1 LSKEHL
7 AIYLNDHLAGSNVA
21 LEVLDHLAVEAP
33 DLASSLANLKTNIN
47 EDRQQLLALMAS
59 LNIAESRA
67 RKAGSWIAE
76 RVAEV
81 KLEVD
86 DDQTGPLR
94 RLERLETLE
103 IGIEGKIALWRA
115 LNAISTN
122 RPLGELNY
130 ESLIRRGEEQRDRVE
145 VWRLQAASNALV
157 I

>member
-1 LSKEHL
+1 MSKEHL

-94 RLERLETLE
+94 RLERLEALE